1 VGRRSRGEGTVYPN
15 PATGSYT
22 AEVTVRGRRLRKK
35 GLPSRAAGTR
45 WIREQTDSDSQYDGT
60 ALASTA
66 LTMGEWFTEWDS
78 ILARR
83 VRLGRFSETTYESY
97 RKYIRLHIAP
107 DLGHL
112 PVLDV
117 APRDL
122 IKLYDR
128 LMMHGSPGGRGPLSQ
143 RTVAYVHNILRAC
156 FRDAITADPPLRR
169 ANPCTQIG
177 RDDIPRT
184 PPKSD
189 QGSYDIWQPE
199 QILAFLT
206 HYADHRLVAL
216 FWLYFTRGARRGE
229 LLGLRWDGVDLEHG
243 TLALTRNRTTTYSGK
258 VIERDTT
265 KGQGKGR
272 FIPLDAVLVDMMKT
286 HKARFE
292 AERAAGREA
301 GQWVESDYVF
311 VSDGRNQP
319 DKRVGTPLHPDRL
332 SRTFKR
338 MITQYNKKH
347 PDEPL
352 PMLRLHDT
360 RHTTATA
367 MIFAGVDDQI
377 VAQLLGHNSVMV
389 TRTVYSHVLKER
401 SARAAALMTHLVVGG
416 SGRTEPESTQR

>member
-1 VGRRSRGEGTVYPN
+1 MGRRSRGEGTVYFVR
-15 PATGSYT
+15 ATNSYT
-22 AEVTVRGRRLRKK
+22 AEVTVVGQRLRKK
-35 GLPSRAAGTR
+35 GLPSRSAGTR
-45 WIREQTDSDSQYDGT
+45 WIREQTDQDGKNDGT
-60 ALASTA
+60 PMASQA
-66 LTMGEWFTEWDS
+66 ITMNEWFDQWDV
-78 ILARR
+78 ILTRR
-83 VRLGRFSETTYESY
+83 TRLGRFSETTLESY
-97 RKYIRLHIAP
+97 RKYVRLHIRP

-112 PVLDV
+112 RVRDV

-128 LMMHGSPGGRGPLSQ
+128 LMLQGSPGGRGPLSQ
-143 RTVAYVHNILRAC
+143 RTVAYIHNILRAC

-169 ANPCTQIG
+169 TNPCTQI
-177 RDDIPRT
+177 RKDDIPRT

-189 QGSYDIWQPE
+189 QGSYDIWQPD

-272 FIPLDAVLVDMMKT
+272 FVPLDAVLIEVMKT
-286 HKARFE
+286 HRTRLE
-292 AERAAGREA
+292 ADRAAGREI
-301 GQWVESDYVF
+301 GQWFESDYVF

-319 DKRVGTPLHPDRL
+319 DKRIGTPLHPDRL

-401 SARAAALMTHLVVGG
+401 SARAAALMTELVVGG
-416 SGRTEPESTQR
+416 RSQPTQ

>member
-1 VGRRSRGEGTVYPN
+1 
-15 PATGSYT
+15 
-22 AEVTVRGRRLRKK
+22 
-35 GLPSRAAGTR
+35 
-45 WIREQTDSDSQYDGT
+45 
-60 ALASTA
+60 
-66 LTMGEWFTEWDS
+66 MGEWFTEWDT

-112 PVLDV
+112 PVRDV

-128 LMMHGSPGGRGPLSQ
+128 LMLHGSPGGRGPLSQ

-169 ANPCTQIG
+169 TNPCTQIG
-177 RDDIPRT
+177 KDDIPRT

-229 LLGLRWDGVDLEHG
+229 LLGLRWDGVDIEHG

-272 FIPLDAVLVDMMKT
+272 FIPLDAVLIDVMKT
-286 HKARFE
+286 HKARLE
-292 AERAAGREA
+292 AEREAGREA
-301 GQWVESDYVF
+301 GQWFESDYVF

-319 DKRVGTPLHPDRL
+319 DKRTGTPLHPDRL

-347 PDEPL
+347 PDGPL

-367 MIFAGVDDQI
+367 MIFAGIDDQI
-377 VAQLLGHNSVMV
+377 VAQLLGHTSVMV

-401 SARAAALMTHLVVGG
+401 SARAAALMTELVVGSSAAAPDG
-416 SGRTEPESTQR
+416 DK

>member
-1 VGRRSRGEGTVYPN
+1 VGRRSRGEGTVYLN
-15 PATGSYT
+15 PATGTYT

-35 GLPSRAAGTR
+35 GLPTRAAGTR
-45 WIREQTDSDSQYDGT
+45 WIRVQTDADTNHDG
-60 ALASTA
+60 APIVSTA
-66 LTMGEWFTEWDS
+66 ITMNEWFDHWDQ

-97 RKYIRLHIAP
+97 RKNLRLHIAP

-112 PVLDV
+112 PVRDV

-122 IKLYDR
+122 IRLYDR
-128 LMMHGSPGGRGPLSQ
+128 LMTRGSPGGRGPLAQ
-143 RTVAYVHNILRAC
+143 RTVAYIHNILRAC

-169 ANPCTQIG
+169 TNPCTQIG
-177 RDDIPRT
+177 KDDVPRT

-189 QGSYDIWQPE
+189 QGSYVIWEPE

-206 HYADHRLVAL
+206 HYKEHRLVAL
-216 FWLYFTRGARRGE
+216 FWLYFTRGPRRGE
-229 LLGLRWDGVDLEHG
+229 MLGLHWSGVDLEHG
-243 TLALTRNRTTTYSGK
+243 TIALTRNRTTTHSGR

-265 KGQGKGR
+265 KGQGKSR
-272 FIPLDAVLVDMMKT
+272 FVPLDAVLIDVLT
-286 HKARFE
+286 AHRQRWE
-292 AERAAGREA
+292 AERDAAIAAGR
-301 GQWVESDYVF
+301 WHESDYVF

-319 DKRVGTPLHPDRL
+319 DGLIGTPLHPDHL
-332 SRTFKR
+332 SLTFKR
-338 MITQYNKKH
+338 LIAAYNKKH

-401 SARAAALMTHLVVGG
+401 SARAAALMTELVVG
-416 SGRTEPESTQR
+416 SGRRDRLSD

>member
-1 VGRRSRGEGTVYPN
+1 MGRRSRGEGTVYPDRD
-15 PATGSYT
+15 AHTFT
-22 AEVTVRGRRLRKK
+22 AEVTVRFRRHRRKGFTSK
-35 GLPSRAAGTR
+35 AAGTR
-45 WIREQTDSDSQYDGT
+45 WIRAQTDGDMAHDGG
-60 ALASTA
+60 ALAPRR
-66 LTMGEWFTEWDS
+66 LTMTEWFAQWDD

-83 VRLGRFSETTYESY
+83 VRLGRLSETTYESY
-97 RKYIRLHIAP
+97 RRYIRLHIQP
-107 DLGHL
+107 ELGPI
-112 PVLDV
+112 PVRDV
-117 APRDL
+117 AARDL
-122 IKLYDR
+122 TRLYDR
-128 LMMHGSPGGRGPLSQ
+128 LMTKGSPGGRGPLSQ
-143 RTVAYVHNILRAC
+143 RTVAYIHNILRAC
-156 FRDAITADPPLRR
+156 FRDAVTADPPLRR
-169 ANPCTQIG
+169 TNPCTQIG
-177 RDDIPRT
+177 VDDVPRT
-184 PPKSD
+184 PSRAD
-189 QGSYDIWQPE
+189 QGNYVIWQPD

-272 FIPLDAVLVDMMKT
+272 FIPLDAVLIDVMKK
-286 HKARFE
+286 HKARLE
-292 AERAAGREA
+292 AERADGRET
-301 GQWVESDYVF
+301 GQWFESDYVF

-347 PDEPL
+347 PDAAL

-401 SARAAALMTHLVVGG
+401 SARAAALMTELVIGAAP
-416 SGRTEPESTQR
+416 TN

>member
-1 VGRRSRGEGTVYPN
+1 VGRRSRGEGTVYLN
-15 PATGSYT
+15 PDTRTYT
-22 AEVTVRGRRLRKK
+22 AEVTVYGQRRRKK
-35 GLPSRAAGTR
+35 GLKSRAAGTR
-45 WIREQTDSDSQYDGT
+45 WIREQTGEDATHDGKPV
-60 ALASTA
+60 AGRG
-66 LTMGEWFTEWDS
+66 LTMNEWFEQWDA

-83 VRLGRFSETTYESY
+83 VRLGRFSETTLESY
-97 RKYIRLHIAP
+97 RKYVRLHIRA

-112 PVLDV
+112 YVRDV
-117 APRDL
+117 GPRDL

-128 LMMHGSPGGRGPLSQ
+128 LMTEGSPGGRGPLSQ
-143 RTVAYVHNILRAC
+143 RTTAYIHNILRAC

-169 ANPCTQIG
+169 TNPCTQIG
-177 RDDIPRT
+177 KDDAPRT
-184 PPKSD
+184 PSKSD
-189 QGSYDIWQPE
+189 QGSYVIWEPE

-206 HYADHRLVAL
+206 HYADNRLIAL

-229 LLGLRWDGVDLEHG
+229 LLGLRWPSVDLEHG

-272 FIPLDAVLVDMMKT
+272 FVPLDAVLIDVMKAHRERWT
-286 HKARFE
+286 
-292 AERAAGREA
+292 AERENAIAAGK
-301 GQWVESDYVF
+301 WFESEYVF
-311 VSDGRNQP
+311 TSDGRNQP
-319 DKRVGTPLHPDRL
+319 DGTIGTPLHPDHL

-347 PDEPL
+347 ADQPL

-401 SARAAALMTHLVVGG
+401 SARAAALMTELVIGG
-416 SGRTEPESTQR
+416 RSSADRG

>member
-1 VGRRSRGEGTVYPN
+1 MGRRSRGEGTVYLN
-15 PATGSYT
+15 PATSTYT

-45 WIREQTDSDSQYDGT
+45 WIRDQTDSDNHHDGA
-60 ALASTA
+60 ALAHA
-66 LTMGEWFTEWDS
+66 AITMSEWFDEWEP

-97 RKYIRLHIAP
+97 RKNIRLHIEP

-112 PVLDV
+112 PVRDV

-128 LMMHGSPGGRGPLSQ
+128 LMTKGSPGGRGPLAQ
-143 RTVAYVHNILRAC
+143 RTVAYIHNILRAC

-169 ANPCTQIG
+169 TNPCTQIG
-177 RDDIPRT
+177 KDDIPRT
-184 PPKSD
+184 PPKAD
-189 QGSYDIWQPE
+189 PGSYVIWEPE

-229 LLGLRWDGVDLEHG
+229 MLGLRWDGVDLEHG
-243 TLALTRNRTTTYSGK
+243 TLALTRNRTTTHSGK

-272 FIPLDAVLVDMMKT
+272 FIPLDAVLIEVMKQ
-286 HKARFE
+286 HR
-292 AERAAGREA
+292 ERQQIEQAAACEA
-301 GQWVESDYVF
+301 GKWHESDYVF
-311 VSDGRNQP
+311 VSDGRNHP
-319 DKRVGTPLHPDRL
+319 DGTMGTPLHPDHL

-338 MITQYNKKH
+338 MITQYNKRH

-367 MIFAGVDDQI
+367 MIFAGIDDQI

-401 SARAAALMTHLVVGG
+401 SARAAALMTDLVIG
-416 SGRTEPESTQR
+416 SNSEH